1 MDAQSLI
8 AVYFFSS
15 AEQAVTA
22 KQQCSLVSRKCE
34 IPIAQFMI
42 VTTEHIF
49 LPCNRKQKSTVTEG
63 EKN

>member
-42 VTTEHIF
+42 VTTEHI
-49 LPCNRKQKSTVTEG
+49 SSM
-63 EKN
+63 